1 MDLKTPGRNDDEEV
15 KLYRRSDVEARKNGG
30 AGASE
35 NGEKDDTISRMIVKD
50 LAVRRISLM

>member
-1 MDLKTPGRNDDEEV
+1 MVYFVVYYFLFGFMIRKMDLKTPGRNDDEEV

-35 NGEKDDTISRMIVKD
+35 NGRKR
-50 LAVRRISLM
+50 